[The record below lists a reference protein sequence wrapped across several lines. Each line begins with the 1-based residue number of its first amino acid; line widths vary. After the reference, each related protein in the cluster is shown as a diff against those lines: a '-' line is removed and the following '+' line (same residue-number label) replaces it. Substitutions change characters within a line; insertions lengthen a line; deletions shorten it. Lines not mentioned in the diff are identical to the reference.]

1 MYLGL
6 SDRPSLLS
14 IALEFSDVLTKC
26 MTNLRK
32 IIHVDLDAF
41 YASVEQRDNPALRGK
56 PVAVGG
62 SADKRGAVAAA
73 SYEARAYGVYSATPS
88 RTAKYKCPDLIFVPP
103 RFEVYKAIAVQI
115 REIFHHYTDLVEP
128 VALDEAY
135 LDVTENKFSI
145 ASAQEIAQLI
155 RSDIFTAT
163 QLTASA
169 GVSVNKFLAK
179 MASGLNKPN
188 GMAVILPHQGLDFVS
203 QLPIEKFHG
212 IGKVTA
218 TKLHEMGIFTG
229 ADLRERSLSELIA
242 KFGKV
247 GRFYYQ
253 IARGEDE
260 RLVVAN
266 RVRKSVSMET
276 SYDPDLNDRLS
287 IEQAL
292 AQVAI
297 DLHARLEKSEIKGQT
312 LTLKVKFADYS
323 QVTRSVTKTMAFT
336 EVRSIQEASRRLV
349 GALDLEGRSVRLLG
363 LGIGKL
369 MNEEKDFQQLRLEF

>member
-1 MYLGL
+1 MA
-6 SDRPSLLS
+6 S
-14 IALEFSDVLTKC
+14 
-26 MTNLRK
+26 LRK

-62 SADKRGAVAAA
+62 SPDKRGAVAAA

-88 RTAKYKCPDLIFVPP
+88 RTAKYKCPDLIFVLP
-103 RFEVYKAIAVQI
+103 RFEVYKAIAIQI

-135 LDVTENKFSI
+135 LDVTENKFGI

-188 GMAVILPHQGLDFVS
+188 GMAVILPHEGLDFVS

-229 ADLRERSLSELIA
+229 ADLRERSVSELVT

-253 IARGEDE
+253 IARGEDD
-260 RLVVAN
+260 RLVVPN
-266 RVRKSVSMET
+266 RVRKSLSVET

-292 AQVAI
+292 EQVAI
-297 DLHARLEKSEIKGQT
+297 DLHARLEKAGISGQT

-323 QVTRSVTKTMAFT
+323 QVTRSVTQMVALT
-336 EVRSIQEASRRLV
+336 EVRSIQEASRRLL
-349 GALDLEGRSVRLLG
+349 GALDLEGLSVRLLG

-369 MNEEKDFQQLRLEF
+369 MNEEQDFQQLRLEF

>member
-1 MYLGL
+1 MRRILK
-6 SDRPSLLS
+6 
-14 IALEFSDVLTKC
+14 TK
-26 MTNLRK
+26 
-32 IIHVDLDAF
+32 
-41 YASVEQRDNPALRGK
+41 
-56 PVAVGG
+56 
-62 SADKRGAVAAA
+62 
-73 SYEARAYGVYSATPS
+73 
-88 RTAKYKCPDLIFVPP
+88 
-103 RFEVYKAIAVQI
+103 
-115 REIFHHYTDLVEP
+115 
-128 VALDEAY
+128 
-135 LDVTENKFSI
+135 ENKFSI

-155 RSDIFTAT
+155 RSDIFKAT
-163 QLTASA
+163 HLTASA
-169 GVSVNKFLAK
+169 GVSGNKFLAK

-188 GMAVILPHQGLDFVS
+188 GMSLILPHEGLDFVA

-218 TKLHEMGIFTG
+218 TKLHEMGIFSG
-229 ADLRERSLSELIA
+229 ADLRERSHSELIA

-253 IARGEDE
+253 ISRGEDD

-266 RVRKSVSMET
+266 RVRKSVSVET

-292 AQVAI
+292 EQVAI
-297 DLHARLEKSEIKGQT
+297 DLHARLEKAEIKGQT

-323 QVTRSVTKTMAFT
+323 QVTRSVTQTVAFT
-336 EVRSIQEASRRLV
+336 GVRSIQDSSRRLL

-369 MNEEKDFQQLRLEF
+369 MNEEQDFQQLILEF

>member
-1 MYLGL
+1 MA
-6 SDRPSLLS
+6 S
-14 IALEFSDVLTKC
+14 
-26 MTNLRK
+26 LRK

-62 SADKRGAVAAA
+62 SPDKRGAVAAA
-73 SYEARAYGVYSATPS
+73 SYEARGYGVYSATPS
-88 RTAKYKCPDLIFVPP
+88 RTAKYKCPDLIFVLP
-103 RFEVYKAIAVQI
+103 RFEVYKAIAIQI
-115 REIFHHYTDLVEP
+115 REIFHHYTDCVEP

-135 LDVTENKFSI
+135 LDVTENKFGI
-145 ASAQEIAQLI
+145 TSAQEIAQLI

-188 GMAVILPHQGLDFVS
+188 GMAVILPHEGLDFVS

-229 ADLRERSLSELIA
+229 ADLRERSVSELVT

-253 IARGEDE
+253 IARGEDD
-260 RLVVAN
+260 RLVVPN
-266 RVRKSVSMET
+266 RVRKSLSVET

-287 IEQAL
+287 IEEAL
-292 AQVAI
+292 EQVAI
-297 DLHARLEKSEIKGQT
+297 DLHARLKKAGVSGQT

-323 QVTRSVTKTMAFT
+323 QVTRSVTQSLAFT
-336 EVRSIQEASRRLV
+336 EVRSIQDLSWRLLR
-349 GALDLEGRSVRLLG
+349 ALDLEGQSVRLLG

-369 MNEEKDFQQLRLEF
+369 MNEEQDFQQLRLEF

>member
-62 SADKRGAVAAA
+62 SPDKRGAVAAA

-188 GMAVILPHQGLDFVS
+188 GMAVILPYEGLDFVS

-218 TKLHEMGIFTG
+218 TKLHEMRIFTG

-253 IARGEDE
+253 ISRGEDE

-276 SYDPDLNDRLS
+276 SYDPDLNDRGS

-292 AQVAI
+292 AQVAT
-297 DLHARLEKSEIKGQT
+297 DLHARLEKAEIKGHT

-323 QVTRSVTKTMAFT
+323 QVTRSVTQIVAFT
-336 EVRSIQEASRRLV
+336 EVRSIQDSSRRLL
-349 GALDLEGRSVRLLG
+349 GALNLEGRSVRLLG

-369 MNEEKDFQQLRLEF
+369 MNEEQDFQQLRLEF

>member
-1 MYLGL
+1 
-6 SDRPSLLS
+6 
-14 IALEFSDVLTKC
+14 
-26 MTNLRK
+26 MTNLRE

-62 SADKRGAVAAA
+62 SPDKRGAVAAA

-163 QLTASA
+163 HLTASA

-188 GMAVILPHQGLDFVS
+188 GMAVILPHEGLDFVS

-218 TKLHEMGIFTG
+218 TKLHKMGIFTG

-253 IARGEDE
+253 ISRGEDE

-287 IEQAL
+287 IEEAL

-297 DLHARLEKSEIKGQT
+297 DLHARLEKAEIKGQT

-323 QVTRSVTKTMAFT
+323 QVTRSMTQMMAFT
-336 EVRSIQEASRRLV
+336 EVRPIKDSSRRLLE
-349 GALDLEGRSVRLLG
+349 ALDLEGRSVRLLG

-369 MNEEKDFQQLRLEF
+369 MNEEQDFQQLRLEF

>member
-62 SADKRGAVAAA
+62 SPDKRGAVAAA

-188 GMAVILPHQGLDFVS
+188 GMAVILPHEGLDFVS

-218 TKLHEMGIFTG
+218 MKLHEMGIFTG
-229 ADLRERSLSELIA
+229 SDLRERSLSELIA

-253 IARGEDE
+253 ISRGEDE

-276 SYDPDLNDRLS
+276 SYDPDLNDRGS

-292 AQVAI
+292 AQVAT
-297 DLHARLEKSEIKGQT
+297 DLHARLEKAEIKGHT

-323 QVTRSVTKTMAFT
+323 QVTRSVTQIVAFT
-336 EVRSIQEASRRLV
+336 EVRSIQDSSRRLL
-349 GALDLEGRSVRLLG
+349 GALNLEGRSVRLLG

-369 MNEEKDFQQLRLEF
+369 MNEEQDFQQLRLEF

>member
-1 MYLGL
+1 M
-6 SDRPSLLS
+6 
-14 IALEFSDVLTKC
+14 
-26 MTNLRK
+26 
-32 IIHVDLDAF
+32 
-41 YASVEQRDNPALRGK
+41 
-56 PVAVGG
+56 
-62 SADKRGAVAAA
+62 
-73 SYEARAYGVYSATPS
+73 
-88 RTAKYKCPDLIFVPP
+88 
-103 RFEVYKAIAVQI
+103 YKAIAVQI

-135 LDVTENKFSI
+135 LDVTENKFGT

-188 GMAVILPHQGLDFVS
+188 GMAVILPHEGLDFVS

-229 ADLRERSLSELIA
+229 EDLRERSLSELVT

-253 IARGEDE
+253 ISRGEDE
-260 RLVVAN
+260 RLVVPN
-266 RVRKSVSMET
+266 RVRKSVNVES

-292 AQVAI
+292 EQVAI
-297 DLHARLEKSEIKGQT
+297 DLYTRLEKAEIKGQT

-323 QVTRSVTKTMAFT
+323 QVTRSVTQSMAFT
-336 EVRSIQEASRRLV
+336 EVRSIQDSSRRLL
-349 GALDLEGRSVRLLG
+349 GALDLDGRSVRLLG

-369 MNEEKDFQQLRLEF
+369 MNEEQDFQQLRLEF

>member
-1 MYLGL
+1 MA
-6 SDRPSLLS
+6 S
-14 IALEFSDVLTKC
+14 
-26 MTNLRK
+26 LRK

-62 SADKRGAVAAA
+62 SPEKRGAVAAA

-88 RTAKYKCPDLIFVPP
+88 RTAKYKCPHLIFVPP
-103 RFEVYKAIAVQI
+103 RFDIYKAVAAQI
-115 REIFHHYTDLVEP
+115 REIFDRYSDLVEP

-135 LDVTENKFSI
+135 LDVTENKLNI
-145 ASAQEIAQLI
+145 ASAQAIAQAI

-169 GVSVNKFLAK
+169 GVSGNKFLAK

-188 GMAVILPHQGLDFVS
+188 GMSLILPHEGLDFVA

-218 TKLHEMGIFTG
+218 VKLHEMGIFTG
-229 ADLRERSLSELIA
+229 ADLRERSVSELVA
-242 KFGKV
+242 RFGKV

-253 IARGEDE
+253 ISRGEDD

-266 RVRKSVSMET
+266 RVRKSVSVET
-276 SYDPDLNDRLS
+276 SYDPDLDDRVM
-287 IEQAL
+287 IEAAL
-292 AQVAI
+292 DRVAI
-297 DLHARLEKSEIKGQT
+297 DLHRRLEQVGASGQT
-312 LTLKVKFADYS
+312 LILKVKFADYS
-323 QVTRSVTKTMAFT
+323 QVTRSVTQSMAFV
-336 EVRSIQEASRRLV
+336 EVRQIQESAQQLL

-369 MNEEKDFQQLRLEF
+369 MNEERDFHQLRLEV

>member
-1 MYLGL
+1 MYK
-6 SDRPSLLS
+6 R
-14 IALEFSDVLTKC
+14 IAL
-26 MTNLRK
+26 
-32 IIHVDLDAF
+32 
-41 YASVEQRDNPALRGK
+41 
-56 PVAVGG
+56 
-62 SADKRGAVAAA
+62 
-73 SYEARAYGVYSATPS
+73 
-88 RTAKYKCPDLIFVPP
+88 
-103 RFEVYKAIAVQI
+103 QI
-115 REIFHHYTDLVEP
+115 REIFHHYTDCVEP

-135 LDVTENKFSI
+135 LDVTENKFGI
-145 ASAQEIAQLI
+145 TSAQEIAQLI
-155 RSDIFTAT
+155 RSAIFTAT

-188 GMAVILPHQGLDFVS
+188 GMAVILPHEGLDFVS

-229 ADLRERSLSELIA
+229 ADLRERSVSELVT

-253 IARGEDE
+253 IARGEDD
-260 RLVVAN
+260 RLVVPN
-266 RVRKSVSMET
+266 RVRKSLSVET
-276 SYDPDLNDRLS
+276 SYDPDLSDRLS

-292 AQVAI
+292 EQVAI
-297 DLHARLEKSEIKGQT
+297 DLHARLKKAGVSGQT

-323 QVTRSVTKTMAFT
+323 QVTRSVTQSLAFT
-336 EVRSIQEASRRLV
+336 EVRSIQDLSWRLLR
-349 GALDLEGRSVRLLG
+349 ALDLEGQSVRLLG

-369 MNEEKDFQQLRLEF
+369 MNEEQDFQQLRLEF